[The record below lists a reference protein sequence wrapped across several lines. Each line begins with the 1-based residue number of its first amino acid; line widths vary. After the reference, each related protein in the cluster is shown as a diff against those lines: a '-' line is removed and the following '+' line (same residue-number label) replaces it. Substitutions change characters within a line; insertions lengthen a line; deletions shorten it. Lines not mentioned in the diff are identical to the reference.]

1 MPKWGL
7 TNRHINSK
15 PWGLPKEAL
24 IPSKT
29 ITDPV
34 HGDIYI
40 NEIERMI
47 VDSVPIQRLR
57 RVRQLGS
64 THLVYPGATHTRFS
78 HTLGAL
84 RAAQD
89 LLDAVLEQRHA
100 PKPAKDLFT
109 GWEENLS
116 ENELDKHIAEAI
128 VLARLGAL
136 LHDMCH
142 VPYGHSVE
150 DDIGILDPHDS
161 NKQRFET
168 LWEQFDET
176 LMNLISDELKSA
188 LRPLILSKE
197 ESSVTQEIEDGPYA
211 FVQDIVGN
219 TICADLLDYLQRDH
233 LYTGL
238 PAKLGHRFIDGFY
251 VTDSDHT
258 HYPSHMVMRICR
270 NGRERAD
277 VVSELFKYLRYRYEL
292 SERVLVHHA
301 KLAADA
307 MIGKLL
313 EMWSDAILIDQA
325 FKLNPSLSAVRSD
338 VDNVK
343 KMIAVDDPDAV
354 DKLEKIVRNILEQ
367 KFLQYSDDGLIEHI
381 LDLPEKNKDTRL
393 TAIKSLAANIQRRNL
408 FKLVASCRAAK
419 PQAQNI
425 HEKFGKPEA
434 RRQLEGGAATYAGLQ
449 HRWHILLW
457 IPNWKM
463 RLKAAE
469 VLVEDKDG
477 HILPLKD
484 LDAGPSLQHGKDIYD
499 SHMELWSISV
509 FAPTE
514 VKQNR
519 VHTDAALAW
528 IAEKIGIKWDGD
540 IHSLSTIAA
549 NHIGKKLRLPR
560 EEDEKLAV
568 ELDNELSRSGRNA
581 ATLESFDELIVLGEE
596 VYEKMSLSDTA
607 DDLLTKEFVLKVLD
621 GSLPSALKARDRK
634 ELNKYVP
641 EFVEQVNGLTKKQ
654 RKFVKRRLSS
664 MKPEGDRQLQA
675 ASTRVESIKSIFEKL
690 LSDAKNK

>member
-7 TNRHINSK
+7 TDRHINSK

-47 VDSVPIQRLR
+47 VDSAPIQRLR

-84 RAAQD
+84 RVAQD
-89 LLDAVLEQRHA
+89 LLDAVLEQRYA
-100 PKPAKDLFT
+100 PKPAQDLFKE
-109 GWEENLS
+109 WEEGLK
-116 ENELDKHIAEAI
+116 EKERDKHIAEAI

-161 NKQRFET
+161 NVQRFET
-168 LWEQFDET
+168 LWKQFDEIIR
-176 LMNLISDELKSA
+176 NLISDELKSA

-197 ESSVTQEIEDGPYA
+197 ESSATQGLEDGPYA

-219 TICADLLDYLQRDH
+219 TICADLLDYLPRDH

-251 VTDSDHT
+251 VTNSEHPV
-258 HYPSHMVMRICR
+258 HPRRMVMRICR
-270 NGRERAD
+270 DGRERAD

-292 SERVLVHHA
+292 SERALVHHA

-313 EMWSDAILIDQA
+313 VMWGDAIWIDFA
-325 FKLNPSLSAVRSD
+325 CEDDPTLAKVKGD
-338 VDNVK
+338 VDKVK
-343 KMIAVDDPDAV
+343 DKIIPNDPNKVKRFDKLV
-354 DKLEKIVRNILEQ
+354 RDKLEEE
-367 KFLQYSDDGLIEHI
+367 FLRYGDDGLIEYI
-381 LDLPEKNKDTRL
+381 LALVSSEKKEDSRL
-393 TAIKSLAANIQRRNL
+393 AAIESLATRIQTRNL
-408 FKLVASCRAAK
+408 YKLIAQCKSAK
-419 PQAQNI
+419 PQAKEI
-425 HEKFGKPEA
+425 HKNFGKPEE
-434 RRQLEGGAATYAGLQ
+434 RRRLEEGAARYAGIK

-457 IPNWKM
+457 IPSWKM

-469 VLVEDKDG
+469 VLVEDKDNQIVKLTTHDVRG
-477 HILPLKD
+477 E
-484 LDAGPSLQHGKDIYD
+484 DISD
-499 SHMELWSISV
+499 NHMALWSISA
-509 FAPTE
+509 FAPVE
-514 VKQNR
+514 VKQDEMR
-519 VHTDAALAW
+519 MHAALAW
-528 IAEKIGIKWDGD
+528 IAKEISIKWDGTVP
-540 IHSLSTIAA
+540 SLPILAA
-549 NHIGKKLRLPR
+549 RHIGSERALARTT
-560 EEDEKLAV
+560 EEELADA
-568 ELDNELSRSGRNA
+568 LDKELSGSGRNA

-596 VYEKMSLSDTA
+596 VYEKMSLPDTA
-607 DDLLTKEFVLKVLD
+607 EDLLSEDSVLKVLS
-621 GSLPSALKARDRK
+621 GYLPKTLRKRDREK
-634 ELNKYVP
+634 VDDYVP
-641 EFVEQVNGLTKKQ
+641 EFVAQVNGLTKKQ
-654 RKFVKRRLSS
+654 RNFVKRKLSS
-664 MKPEGDRQLQA
+664 MEPADGRQLQA
-675 ASTRVESIKSIFEKL
+675 ASTRVDSIKSILEKL
-690 LSDAKNK
+690 LNDAKNN